1 MSPNHFDT
9 IVIGGGPAGCA
20 TATLLAG
27 KGHRVLLLEKSKV
40 PRYHI
45 GESLM
50 PFCWFSLE
58 RLGVLPEMQRL
69 GFVQK
74 LSVQFVNQDGQQ
86 SRPFYFFQHS
96 DHPSSYSWQVER
108 SRFDE
113 MLWMNAISKGVIA
126 KDGTKVLTTQHNEAG
141 AVIGV
146 CTETS
151 DGVAT
156 NYQAPIT
163 VDCTGRD
170 SFWLSKNQ
178 WKMRDPELNKIAIWT
193 YWKGAKRDTGLD
205 AGSTTVA
212 YLPGK
217 GWFWYIPLTN
227 DIVSVGIVAERDY
240 LYHDTRD
247 VETIFKREIQNN
259 VWIQDHLSVGDS
271 TGEYWVTGEFSY
283 RSKYCAADGIVL
295 AGDAF
300 SFLDPVFS
308 SGVFLALKSGEMVA
322 DAVDQALQK
331 GTFTADQFEAYGTE
345 LCSHIETMRKI
356 VYAFYD
362 DNFSFGKLIKSN
374 PDVRGRLTDCL
385 IGDMSQKFQ
394 NLFDAISEIATL
406 PAVLDHGKTGAP
418 PQKNIPP
425 ALAGV

>member
-9 IVIGGGPAGCA
+9 IVIGGGPAGCS
-20 TATLLAG
+20 TATLLAQ

-58 RLGVLPEMQRL
+58 RLGVLPEMKRL

-86 SRPFYFFQHS
+86 SRPFYFFQHH
-96 DHPSSYSWQVER
+96 DHPSSYTWQVER

-113 MLWMNAISKGVIA
+113 MLWKNAISNGVTA
-126 KDGTKVLTTQHNEAG
+126 KDETKVLSAIQDKDG

-146 CTETS
+146 LAEHAGKEES
-151 DGVAT
+151 S
-156 NYQAPIT
+156 YHAPIT

-170 SFWLSKNQ
+170 SFWLTKNQ

-240 LYHDTRD
+240 LYRETRD

-259 VWIQDHLSVGDS
+259 AWIQDHLSVGDS

-283 RSKYCAADGIVL
+283 RSKHCAADGIVL

-300 SFLDPVFS
+300 AFLDPVFS

-322 DAVDQALQK
+322 EAVDQALQK
-331 GTFTADQFEAYGTE
+331 GVFTADQFDAYGTE

-356 VYAFYD
+356 VYAFYA
-362 DNFSFGKLIKSN
+362 DNFSFSKLIKSH
-374 PDVRGRLTDCL
+374 PDVRGKLTDCL

-394 NLFDAISEIATL
+394 QLFDAIGEIAAL
-406 PAVLDHGKTGAP
+406 PPALDHGQTGARTL
-418 PQKNIPP
+418 K
-425 ALAGV
+425 ATSLAGV

>member
-9 IVIGGGPAGCA
+9 IVIGGGPAGCS
-20 TATLLAG
+20 TAALLAE
-27 KGHRVLLLEKSKV
+27 KGYRVLLLEKGKV

-58 RLGVLPEMQRL
+58 RLGVLPEMERL

-74 LSVQFVNQDGQQ
+74 LSVQFVNQDGKQ
-86 SRPFYFFQHS
+86 SRPFYFFQHH
-96 DHPSSYSWQVER
+96 DHPSSYTWQVER

-113 MLWMNAISKGVIA
+113 MLWNNALGKGVIA
-126 KDGTKVLTTQHNEAG
+126 RDEARVLSTLQDKDGAVTGVLAEHAGKEEA
-141 AVIGV
+141 I
-146 CTETS
+146 
-151 DGVAT
+151 
-156 NYQAPIT
+156 YHAPIT

-170 SFWLSKNQ
+170 SFWITKNA

-193 YWKGAKRDTGLD
+193 YWKGAKRDQGLD

-227 DIVSVGIVAERDY
+227 DLVSVGIVAERDY
-240 LYHDTRD
+240 LYRDSRD

-259 VWIQDHLSVGDS
+259 AWIQDHLNAGES

-283 RSKYCAADGIVL
+283 RARHCAADGIVL

-300 SFLDPVFS
+300 AFLDPVFS

-322 DAVDQALQK
+322 EAVDRALQK
-331 GTFTADQFEAYGTE
+331 GVFTADQFDAYGTE

-356 VYAFYD
+356 VYAFYN
-362 DNFSFGKLIKSN
+362 DNFSFSKLIKAH
-374 PDVRGRLTDCL
+374 PDVRGKLTDCL
-385 IGDMSQKFQ
+385 IGDMNQNFQ
-394 NLFDAISEIATL
+394 NLFDAINEIAKL
-406 PAVLDHGKTGAP
+406 PVDLNHGQTGARTLKSP
-418 PQKNIPP
+418 T
-425 ALAGV
+425 LSGV